1 MHTIPGNIIPGGN
14 GRFGNRNIPPQNV
27 SPPVIN
33 GNRWTGQTLSCSTG
47 VWIGFPSLVFSY
59 QWRRGST
66 NIGTNSPNYRL
77 VNADMGQSI
86 TCVVTGTN
94 TAGSASATS
103 NSLTIIQTEIDVA
116 GAAAAAAFDI
126 NKIVRGAYANA
137 TTQVVRVRRSG
148 DNAEANFGV
157 LASGLTNWVA
167 ATEFCVAGGGTQ
179 NGFIVTVYDQTD
191 NNRHYTQSTPAAQP
205 QIIAGGVLQT
215 DTGAGAGA
223 VARGAARCAGSQWL
237 EIPSSTAL
245 FNFLHNGGDG
255 WIQHVGRF
263 GTDSNPNTFYVYCGN
278 AAIASANVGVGIAYD
293 DRAANSRNNGSTSAV
308 YRGTSGTLNSSN
320 LADNVI
326 TPNQT
331 VITNNYFD
339 ADNGTPANRL
349 ITFING
355 GAAIQN
361 NSLGNSASA
370 SNASFNM
377 QWGAGGNNA
386 VPLTG
391 SIQQLI
397 IWNANLAGTRTA
409 LRDATNNFYRA
420 F

>member
-1 MHTIPGNIIPGGN
+1 MASSNSVSAVNAVAPTIASATISGN
-14 GRFGNRNIPPQNV
+14 Q
-27 SPPVIN
+27 
-33 GNRWTGQTLSCSTG
+33 WQGQTLTAVGNSVTG
-47 VWIGFPSLVFSY
+47 TPAPTLSY
-59 QWRRGST
+59 QWKRGVT
-66 NIGTNSPNYRL
+66 NIGTNANTYTL
-77 VNADMGQSI
+77 VAADRGQNIS
-86 TCVVTGTN
+86 CEVTATN
-94 TAGSASATS
+94 VAGSATVTS

-179 NGFIVTVYDQTD
+179 NGFIVTVYDQTG

-263 GTDSNPNTFYVYCGN
+263 GTNSDPNAAYTYVGN
-278 AAIASANVGVGIAYD
+278 AAFASPNFGIAIAYD